1 VIVMATCIV
10 SLSNSS
16 KHDGDGGGSGGA
28 WLNGVLVNFLGVRI
42 WLASVAAFRHESLL
56 D

>member
-1 VIVMATCIV
+1 MHEEGEYVEAVIVMATCIV

-28 WLNGVLVNFLGVRI
+28 
-42 WLASVAAFRHESLL
+42 
-56 D
+56 